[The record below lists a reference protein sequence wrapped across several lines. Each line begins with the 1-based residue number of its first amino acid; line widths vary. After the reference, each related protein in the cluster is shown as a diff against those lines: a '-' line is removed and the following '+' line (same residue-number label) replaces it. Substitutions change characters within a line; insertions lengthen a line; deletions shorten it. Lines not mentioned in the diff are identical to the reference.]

1 LSLDI
6 SPLIPTGRQVIQG
19 YRGGIFRISQIDY
32 KGPVIVLPDHTV
44 DWPAPAFADLAI
56 ADFDPILGPGTETAV
71 QVLLLGC
78 GDKMLLPP
86 PPLRK
91 AFKDRGIVIEPMDT
105 GAACRTFN
113 VLMGEDRR
121 VAAALL
127 PAS

>member
-1 LSLDI
+1 LDI
-6 SPLIPTGRQVIQG
+6 SPLIPTGRQIIQG
-19 YRGGIFRISQIDY
+19 YRGGTFRVSQVDY
-32 KGPVIVLPDHTV
+32 TGAVFVLPERTLT
-44 DWPAPAFADLAI
+44 WSAPAFADLTLDAFKSLI
-56 ADFDPILGPGTETAV
+56 DLGVEI

-86 PPLRK
+86 PGLRAALK
-91 AFKDRGIVIEPMDT
+91 SAGIVVEPMDT

>member
-6 SPLIPTGRQVIQG
+6 SPLIPTGRQVIQS
-19 YRGGIFRISQIDY
+19 YRGGMFRISQIDY
-32 KGPVIVLPDHTV
+32 AGPVIVLPDRTIV
-44 DWPAPAFADLAI
+44 WSPPAFADI
-56 ADFDPILGPGTETAV
+56 AATDFDALRSPDIAV

-78 GDKMLLPP
+78 GDKMLLPSSA
-86 PPLRK
+86 LRK
-91 AFKDRGIVIEPMDT
+91 AFKEIGIVIEPMDT

-121 VAAALL
+121 VAAALF

>member
-1 LSLDI
+1 MSLDI

-19 YRGGIFRISQIDY
+19 YRGGVFRISQVDY
-32 KGPVIVLPDHTV
+32 AGAVIVLPDRTAE
-44 DWPAPAFADLAI
+44 WSPPAFSHLALT
-56 ADFDPILGPGTETAV
+56 DFNAIIGLDPAV

-86 PPLRK
+86 PGLRK
-91 AFKDRGIVIEPMDT
+91 ALRGADIVIEPMDT

-121 VAAALL
+121 VAAALF
-127 PAS
+127 PTS

>member
-1 LSLDI
+1 M
-6 SPLIPTGRQVIQG
+6 IPTGRQVIQG
-19 YRGGIFRISQIDY
+19 YRGGVFRISQVDY
-32 KGPVIVLPDHTV
+32 AGPVIVLPDRTIV
-44 DWPAPAFADLAI
+44 WPAPAFSDLTISA
-56 ADFDPILGPGTETAV
+56 FDVLFGAETAV

-86 PPLRK
+86 PALRK
-91 AFKDRGIVIEPMDT
+91 AFKDVGIVIEPMDT

-127 PAS
+127 PTA

>member
-1 LSLDI
+1 MSLDI
-6 SPLIPTGRQVIQG
+6 SPLIPTGRQVIQS
-19 YRGGIFRISQIDY
+19 YRGGIFRISQVDY
-32 KGPVIVLPDHTV
+32 PGPVIVLPDHTIS
-44 DWPAPAFADLAI
+44 WSAPAFADLTI
-56 ADFDPILGPGTETAV
+56 ADFDTVIAAGAAV

-78 GDKMLLPP
+78 GDKMQLPSLV
-86 PPLRK
+86 LRK
-91 AFKDRGIVIEPMDT
+91 TLREAGIVIEPMDT

>member
-6 SPLIPTGRQVIQG
+6 SPLIPTGRQVIQS
-19 YRGGIFRISQIDY
+19 YRGGVFRISQLDY
-32 KGPVIVLPDHTV
+32 AGPVIVLPDRTIA
-44 DWPAPAFADLAI
+44 WPAPAFTELSISDFGALLGADA
-56 ADFDPILGPGTETAV
+56 AV

-78 GDKMLLPP
+78 GDTMLLPSSAF
-86 PPLRK
+86 RK
-91 AFKDRGIVIEPMDT
+91 AFKDVGIVIEPMDT

>member
-6 SPLIPTGRQVIQG
+6 SPLIPTGRQVIQS
-19 YRGGIFRISQIDY
+19 YRGGLFRISQVDY
-32 KGPVIVLPDHTV
+32 AGPVIVLPDRTIA
-44 DWPAPAFADLAI
+44 WPAPAFTDLSI
-56 ADFDPILGPGTETAV
+56 SDFDALVGPETAV

-78 GDKMLLPP
+78 GDKMLLPSSA
-86 PPLRK
+86 LRK
-91 AFKDRGIVIEPMDT
+91 AFKEVGIVVEPMDT

-127 PAS
+127 PTA

>member
-19 YRGGIFRISQIDY
+19 YRGGVFRISQIDY
-32 KGPVIVLPDHTV
+32 KGPVIVLPDRTV
-44 DWPAPAFADLAI
+44 DWPAPAFADLSI
-56 ADFDPILGPGTETAV
+56 SDFDSILGPETAV
-71 QVLLLGC
+71 RVLLLGC
-78 GDKMLLPP
+78 GDKMLLPL

-113 VLMGEDRR
+113 VLMSEDRR